1 LSPPDP
7 RAGRLARRELVLEAT
22 ALLLVIAGAWII
34 GERATSAW
42 LARVAVLPEAIERP
56 AADVVRGLARGA
68 SLWFSAG
75 VVVLALAR
83 AASVRR
89 ARALIPGGWLL
100 PALAAACLL
109 GLTLQHA
116 TVEVVG
122 GEALLPTAPGFAQ
135 GFFLASLGAA
145 AILVAPFDVEAVAR
159 RAQLAAALAIAGIF
173 VALAVAG
180 SGPGG
185 SGTRI
190 NLGPVQPI
198 EAVKLATVLLLAA
211 FLGQRAGQL
220 RWHRRKLLGL
230 RWPRLELMAPALA
243 ALVAIF
249 AGLFIVGDL
258 GPVLLLAALLLAM
271 FYLVTRASGWVAA
284 ALGVVGALLLVMHTW
299 PGLVNAGRVATRI
312 RIWKDP
318 WGNGL
323 THGHQVGEGLWAV
336 AAGGPTGQGLAETH
350 LPLPPAAK
358 TDLVLTTLMEQL
370 GLVGLLAYLALLALI
385 VVGGLRIAARSR
397 TPVRVL
403 LAGGASMLLV
413 VQWAV
418 IHAGSFGQLPLTGIV
433 APFLSS
439 GRSSMVVFVALVA
452 LLVRLAADGPAR
464 EETPEL
470 AELHLGARRAQLAA
484 LALVGLGVII
494 ALGPA
499 WSSRPE
505 VAARGLRVTLADG
518 TRLTRHNPRLVA
530 IAAQIRRGTLEDRHG
545 EPLARS
551 AAAPG
556 PAAKAARQYPLGAA
570 LGTLLG
576 TAPSKVLLPPWAL
589 ERLHDRKLAG
599 ADLLAYAPVI
609 ELPRAERAAR
619 IRALDEDVASRS
631 VRITLD
637 ARLQRE
643 VAALLAAAVRGRPIP
658 AAAAVLLDVDSGQI
672 LARAQVPDLDPADPS
687 WQALLLEP
695 PRSDEARLQARGRFT
710 GAYGPWSDRTGVHGM
725 FQAGSIAKLFTAL
738 AAVRSGLVAAPAGE
752 AAGGSGCRVAA
763 PPRYACTERDA
774 QGPLFTRPGWPNPV
788 HDHSSD
794 PTHGEIDLARAL
806 AVSCNV
812 YFAQLGLALG
822 PAPLAALRAAGVDIG
837 YRATL
842 DPGEPGSRQL
852 ASSAFGQGAMAMS
865 PLAAARL
872 AAALAA
878 GGRYRRCPKTMELAA
893 ACPETS
899 LVDDPAKLAPILAG
913 MRQVMTEGTGRR
925 LAPPAGVRVYAKTGT
940 ADAGGFAGE
949 EPFGI
954 VRASDAPPHSWLVG
968 FAEPAATPECASQAP
983 GRLAFAVV
991 VPRGGSGAATAGPLA
1006 MKLLAAATSLGYLGG
1021 AAAPTRSR

>member
-1 LSPPDP
+1 MSQSSE
-7 RAGRLARRELVLEAT
+7 AGSARR
-22 ALLLVIAGAWII
+22 ALLLEGAALLAIAIAAWIL
-34 GERATSAW
+34 GERAASAW
-42 LARVAVLPEAIERP
+42 LARVAALPASVTSAAP
-56 AADVVRGLARGA
+56 AADEVR
-68 SLWFSAG
+68 
-75 VVVLALAR
+75 ALAR
-83 AASVRR
+83 AASLWFCGGVAVLALARGWSARR
-89 ARALIPGGWLL
+89 ARAQIASGWLL
-100 PALAAACLL
+100 PAMAAACSL

-122 GEALLPTAPGFAQ
+122 GAALLPTARGFAQ
-135 GFFLASLGAA
+135 GFFLAACGGA
-145 AILVAPFDVEAVAR
+145 AILVAPFDLEALAR
-159 RAQLAAALAIAGIF
+159 RAQLLAALCIAAIFAALA
-173 VALAVAG
+173 LAG

-198 EAVKLATVLLLAA
+198 EVVKLLTVLFLAA
-211 FLGQRAGQL
+211 FLGRRAGKL

-249 AGLFIVGDL
+249 AGLFVVGDL
-258 GPVLLLAALLLAM
+258 GPVLLLAALLLGM

-284 ALGVVGALLLVMHTW
+284 ALGTVGALLLVMHTW
-299 PGLVNAGRVATRI
+299 PGIVNAGRVATRL

-336 AAGGPTGQGLAETH
+336 AAGGPTGQGLGESH
-350 LPLPPAAK
+350 LPLVAAAK

-370 GLVGLLAYLALLALI
+370 GLVGLLGYLALLALI
-385 VVGGLRIAARSR
+385 VAGGLRIAAHSR

-403 LAGGASMLLV
+403 LAGGAAWLLL
-413 VQWAV
+413 VQWAL

-452 LLVRLAADGPAR
+452 LLVRLGADGPAR

-470 AELHLGARRAQLAA
+470 LELHTGARRMQAAA
-484 LALVGLGVII
+484 LALLAMGALI

-499 WSSRPE
+499 WLSRRDT
-505 VAARGLRVTLADG
+505 AARGLRVTLADG
-518 TRLTRHNPRLVA
+518 TRLTRYNPRLVTL
-530 IAAQIRRGTLEDRHG
+530 AAQLRRGTLEDRHG

-551 AAAPG
+551 AAAPRERA
-556 PAAKAARQYPLGAA
+556 PREYPLGRA

-576 TAPSKVLLPPWAL
+576 PSPSKVLLPPWAL

-599 ADLLAYAPVI
+599 AELATYTPLL
-609 ELPRAERAAR
+609 ELSRAERAAKV
-619 IRALDEDVASRS
+619 RALDEDVASRS
-631 VRITLD
+631 VRTTLD

-643 VAALLAAAVRGRPIP
+643 VAARLGAAVRGRPIA
-658 AAAAVLLDVDSGQI
+658 AAAAVLIDVDTGQI
-672 LARAQVPDLDPADPS
+672 LARAQVPDLDPADAS
-687 WQALLLEP
+687 WQTMLLEP
-695 PRSDEARLQARGRFT
+695 PRSDGEKIERRGRFL

-725 FQAGSIAKLFTAL
+725 FQAGSVAKLFTAL
-738 AAVRSGLVAAPAGE
+738 AAVRAGLVVSPGGGTGCRITAAPQ
-752 AAGGSGCRVAA
+752 
-763 PPRYACTERDA
+763 YACTERDA
-774 QGPLFTRPGWPNPV
+774 QGPLYDRPGWPNPV

-794 PTHGEIDLARAL
+794 PTHGDIDLARAL

-822 PAPLAALRAAGVDIG
+822 PEPLAALRAAGVDVG
-837 YRATL
+837 HGAAL
-842 DPGEPGSRQL
+842 SPGAAGTRQL

-865 PLAAARL
+865 PVSAARL

-878 GGRYRRCPKTMELAA
+878 GGRYRRCPPTMALGAPCA
-893 ACPETS
+893 ETA
-899 LVDDPAKLAPILAG
+899 LVDDPAELAPILAG
-913 MRQVMTEGTGRR
+913 MRQVMTDGTGRR
-925 LAPPAGVRVYAKTGT
+925 LGAPPGVRVYAKTGT

-949 EPFGI
+949 EPYGI

-968 FAEPAATPECASQAP
+968 FAEPAAAPECATETP

-1006 MKLLAAATSLGYLGG
+1006 MQLLAAAAQLGYLGG
-1021 AAAPTRSR
+1021 K